1 MPILTCSDDNSSLK
15 TKVFFELNL
24 KDTFSITSSL
34 TQEKQEWQRYELKL
48 HAGDRTLEFNSDNK
62 NPEEVKG
69 LFCFNIKPVHELR
82 NLTDNLKAFLDNDE
96 DTLVFEPL
104 EPSIEL
110 RITKSHANSFKV
122 ELWIDAGNTSS
133 IIYTWDALGIRFMT
147 TKEKLCSFLSELE
160 KVSKVQLS
168 PH

>member
-1 MPILTCSDDNSSLK
+1 MPILTCSEDNSSLK

-24 KDTFSITSSL
+24 QDVFSISSSL
-34 TQEKQEWQRYELKL
+34 KQEKQEWQRYELKL
-48 HAGDRTLEFNSDNK
+48 HAGDKVLNFNSNDK

-69 LFCFNIKPVHELR
+69 LFCFNIKPVHELK
-82 NLTDNLKAFLDNDE
+82 NFTENLKAFINNE
-96 DTLVFEPL
+96 EERLVFEPL

-110 RITKSHANSFKV
+110 CFTKSHANSFKV
-122 ELWIDAGNTSS
+122 ELWVDAGNTSS

-160 KVSKVQLS
+160 KLI
-168 PH
+168 